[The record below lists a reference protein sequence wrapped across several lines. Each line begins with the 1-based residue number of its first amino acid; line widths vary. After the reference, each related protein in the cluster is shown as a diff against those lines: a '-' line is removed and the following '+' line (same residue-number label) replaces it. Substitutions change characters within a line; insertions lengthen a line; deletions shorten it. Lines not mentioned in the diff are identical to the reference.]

1 MKAKTLFAVL
11 AVAILAGLGGWW
23 AGQRNV
29 RSKSEAT
36 AKSGERKIRFYQS
49 PMHPWITSDKPGRCT
64 ICGMQLEPVFE
75 GERGFAADEGVV
87 TLGSNI
93 VQAIHVQTQTVTN
106 RPLVRTLRV
115 AGVIDRDETR
125 NRRLSAYADGRIEK
139 LSVNYVGAEVVAGQ
153 PLAVFYSPGLLAA
166 ESEYLTVANQKVP
179 QDASDV
185 LRQEQAR
192 LLQSAAQRLK
202 RLGYS
207 ESQLAALS

>member
-1 MKAKTLFAVL
+1 
-11 AVAILAGLGGWW
+11 
-23 AGQRNV
+23 
-29 RSKSEAT
+29 
-36 AKSGERKIRFYQS
+36 
-49 PMHPWITSDKPGRCT
+49 
-64 ICGMQLEPVFE
+64 
-75 GERGFAADEGVV
+75 
-87 TLGSNI
+87 
-93 VQAIHVQTQTVTN
+93 
-106 RPLVRTLRV
+106 TLRV

-207 ESQLAALS
+207 ESQLAALSKKDSADARTEILAPMTGTVVSRNVYEGQYVKEGEVMF